1 MCVRWWRINCILGTI
16 LFSLLLF
23 AYVCS
28 FPHRFVSFRT
38 FFVLSVASALLQ
50 WKEYLMCN
58 MLLPLYLTDTFQFR
72 IHESWKC
79 ILIATTFIL
88 SLQKMKFLS
97 HFLHMMQFIQS
108 NKHEILNTFREGTAL
123 SFAFSKDANSFSV
136 TVFHLIMIWL
146 FRSTKYTLLHTT
158 TDICNFRVLWLT
170 VMSWLTSK
178 RKIRKKRADNL
189 RRCSQWN
196 AFE

>member
-1 MCVRWWRINCILGTI
+1 MSV
-16 LFSLLLF
+16 LFHIVLF
-23 AYVCS
+23 L
-28 FPHRFVSFRT
+28 FHT

-79 ILIATTFIL
+79 ILIATTFIS

-108 NKHEILNTFREGTAL
+108 NKEHEILNTFREGTAL

-146 FRSTKYTLLHTT
+146 FRSTKYTLTLLHNTT
-158 TDICNFRVLWLT
+158 TDICNLRVLWLT

-178 RKIRKKRADNL
+178 RKIRKKE
-189 RRCSQWN
+189 QTI
-196 AFE
+196 